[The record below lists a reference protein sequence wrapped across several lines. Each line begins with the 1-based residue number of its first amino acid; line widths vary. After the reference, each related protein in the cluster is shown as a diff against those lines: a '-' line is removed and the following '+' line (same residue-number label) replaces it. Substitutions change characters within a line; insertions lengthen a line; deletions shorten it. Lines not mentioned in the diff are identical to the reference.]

1 MAFFSEHFIHWLEN
15 NANELDQTSSELSEG
30 LLKRIALEGV
40 FKVGVPT
47 PLGGQGGDAK
57 EVIEILQTLASH
69 SLTASFIAWG
79 HYTFIKQILT
89 SSNPYFREHYL
100 NELIN
105 ADIAG
110 ATGLSNTVKYLANL
124 EELNVKISQKDG
136 KYYLN
141 GKLPWVT
148 NVRKDRF
155 LAVFSAGLE
164 GKTPWVI
171 AIPSDAIGLVRSA
184 DLEFIALQG
193 ANTASLTFN
202 EVELKSEWILSD
214 NAPEFLAQTR
224 PYFLGYQFGLA
235 LGLAKRSL
243 QEAEQRL
250 IYRAA
255 LATDWQQT
263 SEHFTS
269 LKQRLYQGLTEEQ
282 YFIER
287 PKELLA
293 LRLEVVDLV
302 AKSLLLEL
310 EASGGAVYFKDS
322 SLSFIRRWNEGAFLP
337 VVSPSAAQLKQLL
350 QENSH

>member
-1 MAFFSEHFIHWLEN
+1 MAFFSDTFLHWLEN
-15 NANELDQTSSELSEG
+15 NANELDQKSSALSEG
-30 LLKRIALEGV
+30 LLKRIADDGA
-40 FKVGVPT
+40 FKIGIPQAF
-47 PLGGQGGDAK
+47 GGLDGEAK
-57 EVIEILQTLASH
+57 DVVEILQELASH

-79 HYTFIKQILT
+79 HYTFIKQILI

-100 NELIN
+100 NDLIN
-105 ADIAG
+105 ANIAG

-124 EELNVKISQKDG
+124 EELNVKIIQKDG

-155 LAVFSAGLE
+155 LAVFCAGLE
-164 GKTPWVI
+164 NQAPWVI
-171 AIPSDAIGLVRSA
+171 AIPSDTIGLVRSA

-202 EVELKSEWILSD
+202 EVELKPEWVLSD
-214 NAPEFLAQTR
+214 NAPDFLAQTR

-235 LGLAKRSL
+235 LGLSKRSL
-243 QEAEQRL
+243 QEVEQRL
-250 IYRAA
+250 TYRES
-255 LATDWQQT
+255 LVVDWQQI
-263 SEHFTS
+263 SEHFAS
-269 LKQRLYQGLTEEQ
+269 LKQRLYHGLTEEQ

-310 EASGGAVYFKDS
+310 EASGGAAYLKNS
-322 SLSFIRRWNEGAFLP
+322 SLSFVRRWNEGAFLP

-350 QENSH
+350 R